1 MKPIKKKKCIECKE
15 EFIPKTSLQK
25 VCGYNCALIVGKRK
39 AEEKAN
45 KERLKNEKFKN
56 ELVYEKSIKASL
68 INTKTQVHAFIRE
81 RDKYKPCISC
91 GTEWNN
97 EFQCGHHYKNE
108 TFETLKFHL
117 DNLHG
122 QCKRC
127 NLFLDGN
134 FDNYAL
140 NLPNRIGLERY
151 NYLVNLAS
159 KDKQH
164 SKVWNL
170 ENLKEVRRL
179 LKENKSYE
187 ITLNLTTPNNI

>member
-1 MKPIKKKKCIECKE
+1 MP
-15 EFIPKTSLQK
+15 FNSFQK
-25 VCGYNCALIVGKRK
+25 VCGTKCALIVGKEK
-39 AEEKAN
+39 AILKAN
-45 KERLKNEKFKN
+45 KERLRLDKYKN
-56 ELVYEKSIKASL
+56 ELVYEKNIKASL
-68 INTKTQVHAFIRE
+68 INTKIQVHAYIRE

-97 EFQCGHHYKNE
+97 DFQCGHHYKSE

-122 QCKRC
+122 QCKKC

-140 NLPNRIGLERY
+140 NLPKRIGIEKY
-151 NYLVNLAS
+151 NNLVNLAEI
-159 KDKQH
+159 DKQFE
-164 SKVWNL
+164 KVWNV

-179 LKENKSYE
+179 LKEHKSYLIE
-187 ITLNLTTPNNI
+187 KL